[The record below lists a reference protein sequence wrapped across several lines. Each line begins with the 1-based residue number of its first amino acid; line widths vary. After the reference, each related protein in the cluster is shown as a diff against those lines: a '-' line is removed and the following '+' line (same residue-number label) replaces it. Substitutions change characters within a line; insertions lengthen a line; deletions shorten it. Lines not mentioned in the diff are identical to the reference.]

1 MGIRHR
7 DYPIHG
13 VQFHP
18 ESFLCLEGIQLLK
31 NFLSLE
37 VPATAS

>member
-13 VQFHP
+13 VQYHP
-18 ESFLCLEGIQLLK
+18 ESFATEGAKTLLK
-31 NFLSLE
+31 NFLLE
-37 VPATAS
+37 